1 MFVLTTIQVSYVW
14 THLGIKSIIL
24 AYQLVLFPPE
34 HSSPVPREMETE
46 RQTTFGSPGRD
57 DVCIFCVLV
66 PFPSET
72 PRNNLGGLEWRLT
85 SL

>member
-1 MFVLTTIQVSYVW
+1 MFVLTTIQVSCVW
-14 THLGIKSIIL
+14 IHLGIKSIIP

-34 HSSPVPREMETE
+34 HSSPGPREMETE